1 MEISDLNP
9 APQNFTT
16 ESILAFPPPH
26 AYLLFLPL
34 TKINL
39 LIMTIY
45 NVYTFNVVI

>member
-16 ESILAFPPPH
+16 ESILAFPPPL